1 MCNIAPEKLF
11 HNHSL
16 VFEDLVV
23 EKKTP
28 HFFHAVR
35 RQLLERVVVRIL
47 RIIDVYGD
55 DLVVLFIL
63 IAHLHHADGPGPHD
77 GQRNDRFLA
86 EHEHIERVPIV
97 AVSLGDES
105 VIRRVVHG
113 AEENTVDP
121 QQSALLVELVLGL
134 RALGDLD
141 DHRHDL
147 RRAIADRHVVPR
159 VHLADDSTEQSSHPG
174 RWFGFASPRVSSKIR
189 ARAPKTIRKAFVEPM
204 TQSREAAEANSFA
217 EAFEASLNFKTPE
230 QGELLR
236 GQIVSISGDDAFVSY
251 GGPSEAVMA
260 AAELDGLDVG
270 DTVEGTVI
278 KTAPEIRISR
288 KLARGKASL
297 ELLRQMYENRL
308 PVEGK
313 VAARNKGGFDVN
325 IGGLRAFCPLSQI
338 ALGKIENPDAYIGQT
353 FDFRVTE
360 LSDDGRRIVVS
371 RAALLKEQAAA
382 RADEIRKAIIPGAEL
397 AGTVKTLTPF
407 GAFIDLGGIDGLLHV
422 SEMSR
427 RRVTDPK
434 EFVSVGQQVRVKV
447 IKVEN
452 DGKRISLS
460 MKDQE
465 PDPWADVGDRF
476 PVGAQFSGT
485 IVRSTDFG
493 LFVEHEPGV
502 DGLVH
507 YSQLPFG
514 VKQGDPSIAI
524 GTFVTGWVR
533 EVDPSKKRLS
543 LSLREVAATDPWEN
557 VAQRYAIGKVVEATI
572 DQRGAPACS

>member
-1 MCNIAPEKLF
+1 
-11 HNHSL
+11 
-16 VFEDLVV
+16 
-23 EKKTP
+23 
-28 HFFHAVR
+28 
-35 RQLLERVVVRIL
+35 
-47 RIIDVYGD
+47 
-55 DLVVLFIL
+55 
-63 IAHLHHADGPGPHD
+63 
-77 GQRNDRFLA
+77 
-86 EHEHIERVPIV
+86 
-97 AVSLGDES
+97 
-105 VIRRVVHG
+105 
-113 AEENTVDP
+113 
-121 QQSALLVELVLGL
+121 
-134 RALGDLD
+134 
-141 DHRHDL
+141 
-147 RRAIADRHVVPR
+147 
-159 VHLADDSTEQSSHPG
+159 
-174 RWFGFASPRVSSKIR
+174 
-189 ARAPKTIRKAFVEPM
+189 M

-217 EAFEASLNFKTPE
+217 EAFEASLNFKTPA

-260 AAELDGLDVG
+260 AAELEGLDVG
-270 DTVEGTVI
+270 DTVEGTVVR
-278 KTAPEIRISR
+278 TSPDIRISR
-288 KLARGKASL
+288 KLARGKATL
-297 ELLRQMYENRL
+297 DQLRQMYENRL

-313 VAARNKGGFDVN
+313 VAGRNKGGFDIN
-325 IGGLRAFCPLSQI
+325 ISGLRAFCPLSQI
-338 ALGKIENPDAYIGQT
+338 ALGKIENPDTFIGQS
-353 FDFRVTE
+353 FEFRVTE

-371 RAALLKEQAAA
+371 RAALLKEQNAA
-382 RADEIRKAIIPGAEL
+382 RAEETRKAIAPGAEL
-397 AGTVKTLTPF
+397 TGTVKTLTPF

-465 PDPWADVGDRF
+465 PDPWADVGDRY

-493 LFVEHEPGV
+493 LFVEIEPGI

-524 GTFVTGWVR
+524 GTSATGWVR

-543 LSLREVAATDPWEN
+543 LSLREVATTDPWEN
-557 VAQRYAIGKVVEATI
+557 VAQRYPIGKVVEATVDHGGPPGI
-572 DQRGAPACS
+572 FAQLEPGLTALIPNSEITVAPGADPSKAFQPGEKLLVRVMSVDPQRKRMSLSHEAAKAALERDEFTKFAEERAETTSEGESAMALAFRRAMEKKK